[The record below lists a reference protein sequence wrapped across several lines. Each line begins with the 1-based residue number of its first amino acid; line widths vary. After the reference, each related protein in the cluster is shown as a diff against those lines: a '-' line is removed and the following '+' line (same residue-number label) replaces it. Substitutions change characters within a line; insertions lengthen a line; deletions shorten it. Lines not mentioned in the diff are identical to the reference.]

1 MQPQSGVG
9 SGKSPLPAP
18 SIGERHM
25 RMDKLFRVVEWISH
39 YVSGVLMA
47 WSIFILMLMVLVE
60 VVTRYIMNQ
69 PLSLADEYGGYML
82 VAMTMIGLAYTWKE
96 KGHIYVDLVVNR
108 LPASLQIKFRLVTL
122 ILAMALSVLLVV
134 ASWELVSQSFLF
146 GARSGS
152 WLRTPL
158 AWPQMTLV
166 LGTVLLVAQLFVEIV
181 RMARRL
187 SSGEGDR

>member
-1 MQPQSGVG
+1 
-9 SGKSPLPAP
+9 
-18 SIGERHM
+18 M

>member
-1 MQPQSGVG
+1 MHQQFGVG
-9 SGKSPLPAP
+9 SGQPLPTL
-18 SIGERHM
+18 STGGQVQ
-25 RMDKLFRVVEWISH
+25 MDKLFRVVEWFSH
-39 YVSGVLMA
+39 YISGVLMA
-47 WSIFILMLMVLVE
+47 WSIFVLMIMVLVE

-82 VAMTMIGLAYTWKE
+82 VAMTMVGLAYTWKE

-108 LPASLQIKFRLVTL
+108 LPDSFRMKLRLVAL
-122 ILAMALSVLLVV
+122 ILAMILSVLLVV

-158 AWPQMTLV
+158 AWPQMTFI
-166 LGTVLLVAQLFVEIV
+166 LGTVMLVAQLFVDIV
-181 RMARRL
+181 KLFRSLGSTGGGR
-187 SSGEGDR
+187 

>member
-1 MQPQSGVG
+1 
-9 SGKSPLPAP
+9 
-18 SIGERHM
+18 
-25 RMDKLFRVVEWISH
+25 MDKLFRTIEWFSH

-47 WSIFILMLMVLVE
+47 WSIFVLMLMVLVE

-108 LPASLQIKFRLVTL
+108 LPAALQMKFRLATL
-122 ILAMALSVLLVV
+122 ILAMALSVLLVA

-158 AWPQMTLV
+158 AWPQMTLI
-166 LGTVLLVAQLFVEIV
+166 LGSVMLVAQQFVDIV
-181 RMARRL
+181 RLVRNIGSA
-187 SSGEGDR
+187 EGGR

>member
-1 MQPQSGVG
+1 MHQQFVVG
-9 SGKSPLPAP
+9 SGQPLPTL
-18 SIGERHM
+18 STGGQVQ
-25 RMDKLFRVVEWISH
+25 MDKLFRVIEWFSD

-82 VAMTMIGLAYTWKE
+82 VAMTMVGLAYTWKE

-108 LPASLQIKFRLVTL
+108 LPESLRMKLRLVTL
-122 ILAMALSVLLVV
+122 ILAMILSVLLVV

-158 AWPQMTLV
+158 AWPQMTLI
-166 LGTVLLVAQLFVEIV
+166 LGSVMLVAQLFVDIV
-181 RMARRL
+181 RLVRSLTAAGGGR
-187 SSGEGDR
+187 

>member
-1 MQPQSGVG
+1 
-9 SGKSPLPAP
+9 
-18 SIGERHM
+18 
-25 RMDKLFRVVEWISH
+25 MDKLFRGIEWFSH
-39 YVSGVLMA
+39 HVSGLLMA
-47 WSIFILMLMVLVE
+47 WSIFVLMLMVLVE

-82 VAMTMIGLAYTWKE
+82 VAITMIGLAYTWKE

-108 LPASLQIKFRLVTL
+108 LPASLKMKFRLATL
-122 ILAMALSVLLVV
+122 LLALILSVLLVV

-158 AWPQMTLV
+158 AWPQMTLI
-166 LGTVLLVAQLFVEIV
+166 LGSVLLVAQLFVEL
-181 RMARRL
+181 ARLIRSL
-187 SSGEGDR
+187 RASGGDR

>member
-1 MQPQSGVG
+1 MHQQFGVG
-9 SGKSPLPAP
+9 SGKPLPTL
-18 SIGERHM
+18 SNGGQVQ
-25 RMDKLFRVVEWISH
+25 MDKLFRVVEWFSH

-47 WSIFILMLMVLVE
+47 GSIFVLMLMVLVE

-82 VAMTMIGLAYTWKE
+82 VAMTMVGLAYTWKE

-108 LPASLQIKFRLVTL
+108 LPDSLRMKLRLVTL
-122 ILAMALSVLLVV
+122 MLAMILSVLLVV

-158 AWPQMTLV
+158 AWPQMTLI
-166 LGTVLLVAQLFVEIV
+166 LGSVMLAAQLFVDIV
-181 RMARRL
+181 RLVRSLTAAGGGR
-187 SSGEGDR
+187 

>member
-1 MQPQSGVG
+1 
-9 SGKSPLPAP
+9 
-18 SIGERHM
+18 
-25 RMDKLFRVVEWISH
+25 MDRLFRVVEWFSH
-39 YVSGVLMA
+39 YISGVLMA

-60 VVTRYIMNQ
+60 VVTRYIMSQ

-96 KGHIYVDLVVNR
+96 KGHIHVDLIVNR
-108 LPASLQIKFRLVTL
+108 LPSSLQMKFRLVTL
-122 ILAMALSVLLVV
+122 VLALVLSLLLVA

-158 AWPQMTLV
+158 AWPQMALV
-166 LGTVLLVAQLFVEIV
+166 LGAVLLVAQIFADIV
-181 RMARRL
+181 RLCRGLTADGGGR
-187 SSGEGDR
+187 

>member
-1 MQPQSGVG
+1 
-9 SGKSPLPAP
+9 
-18 SIGERHM
+18 
-25 RMDKLFRVVEWISH
+25 MDKLFRVVEWFSH

-82 VAMTMIGLAYTWKE
+82 VAMTMVGLAYTWKE
-96 KGHIYVDLVVNR
+96 KGHIYVDLVVSR
-108 LPASLQIKFRLVTL
+108 LPAFLQLKFRLATL
-122 ILAMALSVLLVV
+122 ILALILSVLLVV

-158 AWPQMTLV
+158 AWPQMTLI
-166 LGTVLLVAQLFVEIV
+166 LGAVLLVAQLVVDIV
-181 RMARRL
+181 RLVRRMWP
-187 SSGEGDR
+187 SEGGR

>member
-1 MQPQSGVG
+1 MHLQFGVG
-9 SGKSPLPAP
+9 SGQPLPTLSTGGQAQ
-18 SIGERHM
+18 
-25 RMDKLFRVVEWISH
+25 MDKLFRVVEWFSH

-47 WSIFILMLMVLVE
+47 GSIFILMLMVLVE

-82 VAMTMIGLAYTWKE
+82 VAMTMVGLAYTWKE

-108 LPASLQIKFRLVTL
+108 LPDSLRMKLRLVTL
-122 ILAMALSVLLVV
+122 ILAMILSVLLVV

-158 AWPQMTLV
+158 AWPQMTLI
-166 LGTVLLVAQLFVEIV
+166 LGSVMLAAQLFVDIV
-181 RMARRL
+181 RLVRSFTAAGGGR
-187 SSGEGDR
+187 

>member
-1 MQPQSGVG
+1 
-9 SGKSPLPAP
+9 
-18 SIGERHM
+18 
-25 RMDKLFRVVEWISH
+25 MDKLLRIVEWFSH

-47 WSIFILMLMVLVE
+47 WSIFLLMLMVLVE
-60 VVTRYIMNQ
+60 VVTRYILNQ

-108 LPASLQIKFRLVTL
+108 LPASLQMKFRLGTL
-122 ILAMALSVLLVV
+122 ILAMILSVLLVV

-146 GARSGS
+146 KARSGS

-158 AWPQMTLV
+158 AWPQMTLI
-166 LGTVLLVAQLFVEIV
+166 LGTALLVAQLFVDIV
-181 RMARRL
+181 RLVRGM
-187 SSGEGDR
+187 GHTEGGR

>member
-1 MQPQSGVG
+1 
-9 SGKSPLPAP
+9 
-18 SIGERHM
+18 
-25 RMDKLFRVVEWISH
+25 MDKLFRIIEWFSDYIS
-39 YVSGVLMA
+39 GALMA
-47 WSIFILMLMVLVE
+47 WSIFVLMIMVLVE

-108 LPASLQIKFRLVTL
+108 LPASLQMKFRFVTL
-122 ILAMALSVLLVV
+122 MLAMILSVLLVA

-158 AWPQMTLV
+158 AWPQMTLI
-166 LGTVLLVAQLFVEIV
+166 LGAVLLVAQLLVEIV
-181 RMARRL
+181 RLVRRL
-187 SSGEGDR
+187 ASGEGGR

>member
-1 MQPQSGVG
+1 
-9 SGKSPLPAP
+9 
-18 SIGERHM
+18 
-25 RMDKLFRVVEWISH
+25 MDRLFRVVEWFSH
-39 YVSGVLMA
+39 YISGVLMA

-60 VVTRYIMNQ
+60 VVTRYIMSQ

-96 KGHIYVDLVVNR
+96 KGHIHVDLIVNR
-108 LPASLQIKFRLVTL
+108 LPSSLQMKFRLVTL
-122 ILAMALSVLLVV
+122 ALALVLSLLLVA

-158 AWPQMTLV
+158 AWPQMALI
-166 LGTVLLVAQLFVEIV
+166 LGAVLLVAQIFADIV
-181 RMARRL
+181 RLCRGLTADGGGR
-187 SSGEGDR
+187 

>member
-1 MQPQSGVG
+1 
-9 SGKSPLPAP
+9 
-18 SIGERHM
+18 
-25 RMDKLFRVVEWISH
+25 MDRLFRVVEWFSH
-39 YVSGVLMA
+39 YISGVLMA

-60 VVTRYIMNQ
+60 VVTRYIISQ

-96 KGHIYVDLVVNR
+96 KGHIHVDLIVNR
-108 LPASLQIKFRLVTL
+108 LPSSLQMKFRLVTL
-122 ILAMALSVLLVV
+122 VLALVLSLLLVA

-158 AWPQMTLV
+158 AWPQMALV
-166 LGTVLLVAQLFVEIV
+166 LGAVLLVAQIFADIV
-181 RMARRL
+181 RLCRGLTADGGGR
-187 SSGEGDR
+187 

>member
-1 MQPQSGVG
+1 
-9 SGKSPLPAP
+9 
-18 SIGERHM
+18 
-25 RMDKLFRVVEWISH
+25 MDRLFRVVVWFSH
-39 YVSGVLMA
+39 YISGVLMA

-60 VVTRYIMNQ
+60 VVTRYIISQ

-96 KGHIYVDLVVNR
+96 KGHIHVDLIVNR
-108 LPASLQIKFRLVTL
+108 LPSSLQMKFRLVTL
-122 ILAMALSVLLVV
+122 VLALVLSLLLVA

-158 AWPQMTLV
+158 AWPQMALV
-166 LGTVLLVAQLFVEIV
+166 LGAVLLVAQIFADIV
-181 RMARRL
+181 RLCRGLTADGGGR
-187 SSGEGDR
+187 